1 MLSNP
6 KQILCISPSMTQR
19 SIIER
24 LAVDCG
30 LRVNFCAGEA
40 ESLIHLDNGQRYNAL
55 VIAHELADGDSLQV
69 IESVRSSLVHATL
82 PVAFVMAA
90 ENPDYAFN
98 ALRCGATEVFLA
110 TEYGALG
117 TFLADCVERPV
128 QGDFSGRVLLLEDSA
143 SHAAFVCRLMEALGL
158 SVDVAHDVEQAS
170 QLYAPRKY
178 LIVIAD
184 VVLKN
189 GKSGISFVRRLR
201 QDHAWRQPV
210 LMMSGFDDLPRR
222 LLAIKSGADDF
233 LSKPFS
239 PEELV
244 WRMKKVL
251 NEYVS
256 DEPDVKSAAHLR
268 AIESDTFVR
277 LLSPREKQIFD
288 KVLEGSS
295 DRQIAAELKLSY
307 WTVRGHIQ
315 QVFRKTG
322 AVNRQQLMARFLRG
336 SQ

>member
-1 MLSNP
+1 M
-6 KQILCISPSMTQR
+6 
-19 SIIER
+19 
-24 LAVDCG
+24 
-30 LRVNFCAGEA
+30 
-40 ESLIHLDNGQRYNAL
+40 
-55 VIAHELADGDSLQV
+55 IAHELDDGDSLQV
-69 IESVRSSLVHATL
+69 IENVRNSLAYATL
-82 PVAFVMAA
+82 PVAFVMSS

-98 ALRCGATEVFLA
+98 ALRCGATEVFST

-117 TFLADCVERPV
+117 NFIADCAERPS

-143 SHAAFVCRLMEALGL
+143 SQAAFVARLMEELGL
-158 SVDVAHDVEQAS
+158 SVDVARDVDEAIR
-170 QLYAPRKY
+170 LYQPRKY

-189 GKSGISFVRRLR
+189 GKSGVGFVRRLR
-201 QDHAWRQPV
+201 QDHAWRQTV
-210 LMMSGFDDLPRR
+210 LVMSGFDDLPRR

-251 NEYVS
+251 NEYVA
-256 DEPDVKSAAHLR
+256 DEPDTKSSAHLR

-277 LLSPREKQIFD
+277 LLSPRERQIFD

-295 DRQIAAELKLSY
+295 DRQIASELKLSY

-322 AVNRQQLMARFLRG
+322 AVNRQQLMARFLGRK
-336 SQ
+336 

>member
-1 MLSNP
+1 M
-6 KQILCISPSMTQR
+6 
-19 SIIER
+19 
-24 LAVDCG
+24 
-30 LRVNFCAGEA
+30 
-40 ESLIHLDNGQRYNAL
+40 
-55 VIAHELADGDSLQV
+55 
-69 IESVRSSLVHATL
+69 SS
-82 PVAFVMAA
+82 

-98 ALRCGATEVFLA
+98 ALRCGATEVFST

-117 TFLADCVERPV
+117 NFIADCAERPS

-143 SHAAFVCRLMEALGL
+143 SQAAFVARLMEELGL
-158 SVDVAHDVEQAS
+158 SVDVARDVDEAIR
-170 QLYAPRKY
+170 LYQPRKY

-189 GKSGISFVRRLR
+189 GKSGVGFVRRLR

-210 LMMSGFDDLPRR
+210 LVMSGFDDLPRR

-251 NEYVS
+251 NEYVA
-256 DEPDVKSAAHLR
+256 DEPDTKSSAHLR

-277 LLSPREKQIFD
+277 LLSPRERQYWVRLFISISRSLGQKNRSPTPVVSGLSAQDLLVICLGCDRPEQAFD
-288 KVLEGSS
+288 KAKRHFS
-295 DRQIAAELKLSY
+295 
-307 WTVRGHIQ
+307 
-315 QVFRKTG
+315 
-322 AVNRQQLMARFLRG
+322 
-336 SQ
+336 

>member
-1 MLSNP
+1 MFRNP
-6 KQILCISPSMTQR
+6 RKILCISPGVTQR

-24 LAVDCG
+24 LALDHG
-30 LRVNFCAGEA
+30 LQVEFCSGEA
-40 ESLIHLDNGQRYNAL
+40 SALGLLSHGQSYNAL
-55 VIAHELADGDSLQV
+55 IIAHELEEGDSLQV
-69 IESVRSSLVHATL
+69 IESVRSSLAYATL
-82 PVAFVMAA
+82 PVAFVMAT

-98 ALRCGATEVFLA
+98 ALRCGATEVFSVTEYDALA
-110 TEYGALG
+110 T
-117 TFLADCVERPV
+117 FIADCAERPA

-143 SHAAFVCRLMEALGL
+143 SQAAFVCRLMQELGL
-158 SVDVAHDVEQAS
+158 SVDVARDVDQAIR
-170 QLYAPRKY
+170 LYLPRKN

-189 GKSGISFVRRLR
+189 GKSGVSFVRRLR

-210 LMMSGFDDLPRR
+210 LVMSGFDDLPRR

-251 NEYVS
+251 NEYVA
-256 DEPDVKSAAHLR
+256 DEPDTKSSVHLR

-322 AVNRQQLMARFLRG
+322 AVNRQQLMARFLG
-336 SQ
+336 GK